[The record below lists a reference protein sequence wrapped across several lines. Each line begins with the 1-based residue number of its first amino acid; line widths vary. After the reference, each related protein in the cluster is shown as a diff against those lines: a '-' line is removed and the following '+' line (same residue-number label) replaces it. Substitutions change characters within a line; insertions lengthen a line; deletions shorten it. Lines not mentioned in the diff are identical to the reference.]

1 MNDPHLQRDMAVL
14 VTLVNGPLAKIAL
27 AIDPKIAI
35 AADAGLMTLTV
46 KTLSGKLVAVGVPR
60 NATTLG
66 VKLAVQDKEGFAPEQ
81 QRLVYQGVQLE
92 GPSRVVSV
100 LCVSL
105 VLVWCAVRVCVGC
118 LWVSVRVCGTRG
130 LIKIGS
136 LSLQTA
142 GRCKSTVCIAA
153 RCFT

>member
-66 VKLAVQDKEGFAPEQ
+66 VKLAVQDKEGIAPEQ
-81 QRLVYQGVQLE
+81 QRLIYQGVQLE
-92 GPSRVVSV
+92 GPSRVVCV
-100 LCVSL
+100 LWCVL
-105 VLVWCAVRVCVGC
+105 ACACAAPCVD
-118 LWVSVRVCGTRG
+118 
-130 LIKIGS
+130 
-136 LSLQTA
+136 
-142 GRCKSTVCIAA
+142 
-153 RCFT
+153 